1 MSKKVYKLKLN
12 TLPVFIESEDGTEV
26 AYHIS
31 QLTGAMADELRAAQA
46 AKVELDK
53 NGDVVA
59 VRDFSGQYTEL
70 LCRCLRTADNKLV
83 TRAVLDQWPNELL
96 ADLYEEAVVFTGLKK
111 PESETEDNDEK
122 KS

>member
-70 LCRCLRTADNKLV
+70 LCRCLRTADNQLV
-83 TRAVLDQWPNELL
+83 TRLVLDQWPNELL
-96 ADLYEEAVVFTGLKK
+96 EDLYEEAVVFTGLKK
-111 PESETEDNDEK
+111 PETDADTDEK

>member
-12 TLPVFIESEDGTEV
+12 SLPVFLETADGTEV
-26 AYHIS
+26 AYAIT

-70 LCRCLRTADNKLV
+70 LCRCLRKADNSLV
-83 TRAVLDQWPNELL
+83 TRLELDQWPNEVLEG
-96 ADLYEEAVVFTGLKK
+96 LYEEAVVFTGLKK
-111 PESETEDNDEK
+111 PEGEADSDEK

>member
-12 TLPVFIESEDGTEV
+12 VLPVSIETEEGLEV
-26 AYHIS
+26 VYNIS

-46 AKVELDK
+46 AKVEIDK

-59 VRDFSGQYTEL
+59 VKDFSGQYTEL
-70 LCRCLRTADNKLV
+70 LCRCLRKADNSLV
-83 TRAVLDQWPNELL
+83 TRLELDQWPNEVLE
-96 ADLYEEAVVFTGLKK
+96 ALYEEAVVFTGLKK
-111 PESETEDNDEK
+111 PESEDDADEK